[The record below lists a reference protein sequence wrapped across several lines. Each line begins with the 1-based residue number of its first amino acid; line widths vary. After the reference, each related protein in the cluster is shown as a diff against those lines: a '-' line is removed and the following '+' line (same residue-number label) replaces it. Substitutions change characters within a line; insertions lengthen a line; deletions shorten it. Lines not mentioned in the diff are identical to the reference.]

1 MGVLMKEV
9 RARRQAGV
17 SIDLVR
23 LGEHSTC
30 LQLGDA
36 RRRRVPD
43 VVELAEA
50 RRGED
55 RACDLPR
62 GAARLGARPWA
73 SVDAV
78 TPGEGEGEGE
88 GEG

>member
-23 LGEHSTC
+23 LGEPSTC

-62 GAARLGARPWA
+62 RATRLGARPWA

-88 GEG
+88 G